1 MDDFLIS
8 EENMEVF
15 EKIKAL
21 KKDKYTMEDVNTI
34 CELLGV
40 KLFWY
45 QKLVLLRQLNDK
57 NYIMSKQPKL
67 TPLQKLK
74 FIKMWLG
81 EDFFFPKQREEKL
94 LDLLKEEKEIKCSK
108 DYDSYLATLKF
119 LEQILTDAQTWDEF
133 VEDE

>member
-1 MDDFLIS
+1 MDEFLIS
-8 EENMEVF
+8 EIF
-15 EKIKAL
+15 EQIKTL
-21 KKDKYTMEDVNTI
+21 KKDKYTKYTMKDVNTI
-34 CELLGV
+34 CDLLGIE
-40 KLFWY
+40 LFWY
-45 QKLVLLRQLNDK
+45 QKFVLLRQLNDK

-94 LDLLKEEKEIKCSK
+94 LDLLKEEKEIKSSK
-108 DYDSYLATLKF
+108 DYNSYLATLKF
-119 LEQILTDAQTWDEF
+119 LEQVLTDAQTWDEF